1 MRFKILVKILRNT
14 WIGVASL
21 PVCLATNLKLC
32 LLNEL
37 KDENSFQIGYRDV
50 HSIFS
55 DLQCFSGTSFS
66 ENNLIGKKN
75 TLWEN
80 HGEWKSFQI
89 KDCFSREK
97 LENLGGLEKSSKT
110 GSTRRLDESSY
121 KTSFKKEKSWK
132 KTERKATG
140 HRNKHTF
147 YYFLRG
153 A

>member
-121 KTSFKKEKSWK
+121 KTSFKRKKLKKKQKEKQQD
-132 KTERKATG
+132 TETSIRFTI
-140 HRNKHTF
+140 F
-147 YYFLRG
+147 
-153 A
+153 